1 MAWGLQNL
9 LDQIALICGGA
20 AVAGRPGVYSG
31 AGRIDGVEFA
41 YSRGSAV
48 IDKLPAAVALLGRGD
63 QVPPDGDVEEWR
75 HTVRVWL
82 LIGQSQESNEVASAL
97 AAAFVDRLRERFD
110 AKVTLNGAADGG
122 AWLASY
128 EPKTLNYQGKQY
140 FGVEFLLRAT
150 EEESVDRA
158 A

>member
-31 AGRIDGVEFA
+31 AGRIEGIEFA
-41 YSRGSAV
+41 YSRASAV

-63 QVPPDGDVEEWR
+63 QTPPDGNEEEWR
-75 HTVRVWL
+75 HALRVWA

-97 AAAFVDRLRERFD
+97 AATFVDRFRERFD
-110 AKVTLNGAADGG
+110 TKVTLNGAADGG
-122 AWLASY
+122 AWLMSY
-128 EPKTLNYQGKQY
+128 ELKTLTYQGAVY
-140 FGVEFLLRAT
+140 FGVEFLLRAI
-150 EEESVDRA
+150 EEESVDRGA
-158 A
+158 